1 MDVRNIPEFSLKIEI
16 EIEKAQADVATSAKA
31 KSRMKKN
38 TELCAVVR
46 LLGYKKQNTGR
57 TWAAK
62 KEYTRKVNVNTHPEW
77 GETSEM
83 KKKAT

>member
-1 MDVRNIPEFSLKIEI
+1 MDVRNMPEFSLKIEI

-62 KEYTRKVNVNTHPEW
+62 KRIHKKSERKIHTRNGGRRQK
-77 GETSEM
+77 
-83 KKKAT
+83 